1 MVDATSNNPPVKAA
15 YIRLGVKN
23 QFSIDKSLWT
33 CFTEEL
39 YEYTFFSSAL
49 NTTIHLSSSTR
60 QRYPDLLSQ
69 ITRYPSYCVVSSNEA
84 ICPCEKVWGI
94 VLWRNYE
101 EYLFPYT

>member
-39 YEYTFFSSAL
+39 YE
-49 NTTIHLSSSTR
+49 
-60 QRYPDLLSQ
+60 
-69 ITRYPSYCVVSSNEA
+69 
-84 ICPCEKVWGI
+84 
-94 VLWRNYE
+94 
-101 EYLFPYT
+101 